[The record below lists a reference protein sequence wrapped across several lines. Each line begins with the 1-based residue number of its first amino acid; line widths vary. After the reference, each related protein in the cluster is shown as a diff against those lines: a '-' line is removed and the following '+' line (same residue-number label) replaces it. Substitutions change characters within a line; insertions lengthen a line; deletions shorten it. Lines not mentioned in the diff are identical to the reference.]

1 MNCFLQVGDEVKR
14 SEQVLAGENW
24 NRRRRMTYQE
34 FKEAVIGSAKEQQIT
49 DYELYYTMSESTS
62 VEIYKEEV
70 KGYSTEGGMG
80 VCFRCIVDG
89 KAGYAST
96 ENLTEE
102 EAQSLVHRALENAA
116 SIESE
121 EPCFL
126 HKKGDTYAV
135 CQKEDSVPPTGAD
148 LTEAALK
155 IQRKMYQADKRVADG
170 TQAYATYGGEKYA
183 LYNSNGLDLEDEA
196 YFAACYGMPLVED
209 GGEKYDGFKVKQG
222 RLAELDLDAI
232 AKDAV
237 EEATSAIGAG
247 SVASGSY
254 SIVFSNEVMA
264 TLLSAYVPVFSAEEA
279 QKGMSLLAG
288 KEGEKIAADII
299 TITDDPRYKDSV
311 VKRTFDGEG
320 VAAYA
325 KNIIEKGTLNTL
337 LHNLKTAAK
346 AGCKSTGNASK
357 ASYASVVGISPF
369 TIYIQP
375 VEGTKE
381 ELMEL
386 AGNGV
391 YVTEVSGLHAGTN
404 SVTGDFSLAS
414 KGFLIENGR
423 KTAPVKNFTVSGNF
437 FTLLVK
443 IERVG
448 TDLDFLRS
456 RFGSPSVLVREMAVA
471 GK

>member
-1 MNCFLQVGDEVKR
+1 
-14 SEQVLAGENW
+14 
-24 NRRRRMTYQE
+24 MTYQE
-34 FKEAVIGSAKEQQIT
+34 FKEAVIRTAKECQVT
-49 DYELYYTMSESTS
+49 EYELYYTQSESTS

-70 KGYSTEGGMG
+70 KGYNTEGGMG

-89 KAGYAST
+89 KEGYAST

-102 EAQSLVHRALENAA
+102 EAGAVVRRALENAS

-121 EPCFL
+121 EECFL
-126 HKKGDTYAV
+126 HKKGDEYAV
-135 CQKEDSVPPTGAD
+135 CEKDCSAAPTGAE
-148 LTEAALK
+148 LTEAAMK
-155 IQRKMYQADKRVADG
+155 IQREMYQADKRVVDG

-196 YFAACYGMPLVED
+196 YCTSCYGMALVEED
-209 GGEKYDGFKVKQG
+209 GEKYDGFKVKQG
-222 RLAELDLDAI
+222 RLEDLDLKAI
-232 AKDAV
+232 ARDSV
-237 EEATSAIGAG
+237 EEATASIGAG
-247 SVASGSY
+247 SVPSGSY
-254 SIVFSNEVMA
+254 SIVFSNKVMA

-279 QKGMSLLAG
+279 QRGMSLLAG
-288 KEGEKIAADII
+288 KEGEKIAADIV

-325 KNIIEKGTLNTL
+325 KNIVEHGTLNTL

-357 ASYASVVGISPF
+357 ASYASVVGVSPF

-386 AGNGV
+386 AGKGI
-391 YVTEVSGLHAGTN
+391 YVTEVSGLHAGAN
-404 SVTGDFSLAS
+404 AVTGDFSLAS
-414 KGFLIENGR
+414 KGFLIEDGK

-437 FTLLVK
+437 FTLLSK

-448 TDLDFLRS
+448 TDLEVNYS
-456 RFGSPSVLVREMAVA
+456 KYGSPSVLVREMAVA
-471 GK
+471 GE